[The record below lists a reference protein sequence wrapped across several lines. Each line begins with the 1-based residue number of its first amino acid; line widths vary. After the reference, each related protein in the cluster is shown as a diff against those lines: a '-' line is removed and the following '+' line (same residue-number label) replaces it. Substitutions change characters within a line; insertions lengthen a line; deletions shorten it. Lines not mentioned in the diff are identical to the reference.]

1 MMSSCIKQ
9 MTKSEPPCHNP
20 PMYSLAWIHN
30 KQKGQAVLRLLD
42 QLHRSVVLR
51 LEREELAVLLL
62 TCKT

>member
-1 MMSSCIKQ
+1 
-9 MTKSEPPCHNP
+9 
-20 PMYSLAWIHN
+20 MYSLAWIHN

-62 TCKT
+62 ALLRRVGDLGRCFECVFLDVFCF